1 MFLPHKHFSCQ
12 PGKKWGGGPKVQK
25 IIQNRRARMCDFKIG
40 GQNRRSCKMWGPK
53 VQLSLIILIIIV
65 IMVMMIIMEIILSG
79 IYYKSKGN
87 LK

>member
-1 MFLPHKHFSCQ
+1 MF
-12 PGKKWGGGPKVQK
+12 
-25 IIQNRRARMCDFKIG
+25 DFKIG